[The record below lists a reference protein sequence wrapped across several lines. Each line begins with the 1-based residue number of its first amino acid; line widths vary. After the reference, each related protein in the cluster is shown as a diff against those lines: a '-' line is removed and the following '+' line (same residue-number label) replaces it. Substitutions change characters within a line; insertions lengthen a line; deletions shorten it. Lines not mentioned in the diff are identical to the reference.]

1 MYKIT
6 PTKNQHLL
14 RKILNNPILAKVSA
28 LPKEVDTSFQYLL
41 IEKDTH
47 LIGCFR
53 NKIFTSEVLECHIH
67 LLPEFWGKNHALDA
81 SNAGFDWVRK
91 NTKFSKCFTDVPV
104 VCVHVHKLCKKIGW
118 NPCGLIR
125 EGCMYDGKLTDLI
138 LYDYDLKRTNNE

>member
-1 MYKIT
+1 MYKLT
-6 PTKNQHLL
+6 LTKNYNLI
-14 RKILNNPILAKVSA
+14 RKIFSNPILAKVTA
-28 LPKEVDTSFQYLL
+28 QPEEVDRSYKYLL
-41 IEKDTH
+41 IEHNDN
-47 LIGCFR
+47 LMGCFTFR
-53 NKIFTSEVLECHIH
+53 CFTSQIVECHINI
-67 LLPEFWGKNHALDA
+67 LPEFWGKNHALDA